1 MNTFFDVWVVKETI
15 DEYGRPGQLVGVFTS
30 EDSAKTAAHKR
41 GWWGGEGEIT
51 KKLGMLNPV
60 DNTEIIV
67 IDMIIKPNVY
77 LIEATKND
85 RAAALA
91 KLTPR
96 ERELLGV
103 KE

>member
-1 MNTFFDVWVVKETI
+1 
-15 DEYGRPGQLVGVFTS
+15 
-30 EDSAKTAAHKR
+30 
-41 GWWGGEGEIT
+41 
-51 KKLGMLNPV
+51 MLNPV